1 MRNRLTAPL
10 YAVAGV
16 FYALFIWRTSFV
28 VSGTRYFVLFED
40 AMISMRY
47 ARNFATGN
55 GLNWNAGEAPVEG
68 YTNLL
73 WTLWMSFFHK
83 LGVPENMISL
93 CIMVTGVGIMFGLG
107 HVAGKLTEK
116 VTDSDGAPVAA
127 TAATLFCY
135 PLLFWTLRGMEV
147 GAASLLLS
155 SILLLALDIE
165 DEFSLGK
172 ALLMGVLG
180 SAAVLL
186 RSDAAVSVG
195 MMGCYAALAAPK
207 GKRILTLGVVGGM
220 VVGTVVVHTGFRMS
234 YYHEKVPNTAYL
246 KLGSIPLSARLKR
259 GAFVALQVLAYHLA
273 IPLSIIFAS
282 LRTGVLAGLWRERE
296 SRRLLFVG
304 GLVSVQI
311 AYAIYVGGDAWE
323 WMLYANRY
331 LSAAM
336 PALIVLTTALVS
348 KAAARAQED
357 EISRG
362 RFATTLAISMV
373 VLGMLLLGLEGF
385 AKMRPE
391 QGIART
397 IVFSKK
403 AAAAGAGW
411 ILLGFVLFAMQTAVK
426 RHMAALRLSLG
437 GGTIVVAMMIWLP
450 GQLEPY
456 GLWAKSNAAQYQDE
470 ARYAR
475 LGLLLAKTTPK
486 DFRIAVVAAGA
497 TPYFAD
503 RPTEDMLGKND
514 AVIAKE
520 PPRGVFSPGHDKWDY
535 THSLG
540 KQKPDLIIELSDVTP
555 EDEAYIKSLGFET
568 WENGLQYRQGGRKFD
583 PALKQKFDTNEEVAA
598 ALSSVKG
605 VTP

>member
-73 WTLWMSFFHK
+73 WTLWMSLFHK
-83 LGVPENMISL
+83 LSVPENMISL
-93 CIMVTGVGIMFGLG
+93 CIMLTGVGIMLGLG
-107 HVAGKLTEK
+107 YVAGKLTQK
-116 VTDSDGAPVAA
+116 VTESDGAPLAA

-135 PLLFWTLRGMEV
+135 PLVFWTLRGMEV

-180 SAAVLL
+180 AAAVLL

-195 MMGCYAALAAPK
+195 MMGCYAAYASPK
-207 GKRILTLGVVGGM
+207 GKRILALGLVGGM
-220 VVGTVVVHTGFRMS
+220 VAGTVVLHTGFRMS

-246 KLGSIPLSARLKR
+246 KLGSIPLPARLKR
-259 GAFVALQVLAYHLA
+259 GGFVALQVLAYHLA
-273 IPLSIIFAS
+273 IPLAFIVAS
-282 LRTGVLAGLWRERE
+282 LRTGILAGLWRARE

-304 GLVSVQI
+304 SLVSVQI
-311 AYAIYVGGDAWE
+311 AYAVYVGGDAWE

-348 KAAARAQED
+348 RAAIRAQED
-357 EISRG
+357 EVARS
-362 RFATTLAISMV
+362 RFATM
-373 VLGMLLLGLEGF
+373 LGFSVALLGVLLLGLEGF
-385 AKMRPE
+385 AKVRPE

-403 AAAAGAGW
+403 AAAAGVAW
-411 ILLGFVLFAMQTAVK
+411 CVLGGILFAMKDSVK
-426 RHMAALRLSLG
+426 RNMASFRFSLG
-437 GGTIVVAMMIWLP
+437 GSAILVAALIWLP

-456 GLWAKSNAAQYQDE
+456 GLWAKNNAAQYQDE

-503 RPTEDMLGKND
+503 RPTEDLLGKND

-520 PPRGVFSPGHDKWDY
+520 KPRGVFSPGHDKWDY
-535 THSLG
+535 EHSLG
-540 KQKPDLIIELSDVTP
+540 AQKPDLIVELSDVTP

-568 WENGLQYRQGGRKFD
+568 WENGLQYRKGGRSFD
-583 PALKQKFDTNEEVAA
+583 EALKAKFDTNDEVAA
-598 ALSSVKG
+598 ALASVKG
-605 VTP
+605 PKP